1 MPVYKDEKR
10 GTWYVDIHYTD
21 QNGKSRHITRR
32 GFKRKGD
39 AKAAEEDIL
48 RNLADN
54 LPSSMTLDELV
65 DQFNKNYAIEGIKES
80 TMISNY
86 SVYKQHIHKQLGSTK
101 VKSIKAKT
109 VMDWMSDLIAKE
121 KPDGKKYSENTINN
135 TKMTLSTYL
144 SYAVK
149 LEILESNPCHKVKKY
164 KDQSHMSPKTDAEIN
179 FWSQTEFNKFYDAI
193 DDTFWKTV
201 FSFLW
206 ETGVRRGELISLQWQ
221 DIEFEKRT
229 IMIRSTATNKTSKKG
244 IIRTSPKTKRS
255 NRRIDM
261 TSSLEAAL
269 LDRFRNEQTKDGFC
283 SNWYVFGDFR
293 ALSPTT
299 LKRKHDQYTE
309 AANVKHIT
317 LHGFRHS
324 HASIMIMNGMPDQ
337 LVADRLG
344 HSVETLHKVYT
355 HIYEEQRVSFKEALN
370 KIYNIN
376 SSQLP
381 HDCFLG

>member
-1 MPVYKDEKR
+1 
-10 GTWYVDIHYTD
+10 
-21 QNGKSRHITRR
+21 
-32 GFKRKGD
+32 
-39 AKAAEEDIL
+39 
-48 RNLADN
+48 
-54 LPSSMTLDELV
+54 
-65 DQFNKNYAIEGIKES
+65 
-80 TMISNY
+80 
-86 SVYKQHIHKQLGSTK
+86 
-101 VKSIKAKT
+101 
-109 VMDWMSDLIAKE
+109 
-121 KPDGKKYSENTINN
+121 
-135 TKMTLSTYL
+135 
-144 SYAVK
+144 
-149 LEILESNPCHKVKKY
+149 
-164 KDQSHMSPKTDAEIN
+164 
-179 FWSQTEFNKFYDAI
+179 
-193 DDTFWKTV
+193 
-201 FSFLW
+201 
-206 ETGVRRGELISLQWQ
+206 
-221 DIEFEKRT
+221 
-229 IMIRSTATNKTSKKG
+229 MIRSTATNKTSKKG

-283 SNWYVFGDFR
+283 LNWYVFGDFR

-381 HDCFLG
+381 HDCFFG